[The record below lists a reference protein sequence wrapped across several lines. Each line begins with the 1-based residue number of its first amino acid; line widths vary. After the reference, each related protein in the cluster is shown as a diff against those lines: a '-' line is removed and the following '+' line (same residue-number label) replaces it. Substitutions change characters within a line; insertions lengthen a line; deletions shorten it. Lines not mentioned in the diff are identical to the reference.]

1 MRYRFN
7 YFKNE
12 LQFWKRFKDSL
23 VLLNLL
29 IFVHIKNYLLHI
41 TEILY
46 NIYVY
51 YSKLQINNKKEKQIT

>member
-12 LQFWKRFKDSL
+12 LQFWKKFKDSL

-51 YSKLQINNKKEKQIT
+51 YSK

>member
-7 YFKNE
+7 YFKSE

-29 IFVHIKNYLLHI
+29 IFVQIKNYLLHI

-51 YSKLQINNKKEKQIT
+51 YSK